1 MKQKNKQYT
10 CNEYRAEMTLLSL
23 ELRLNKPEI
32 SETERLTIEDE
43 IKKIRADM
51 DME

>member
-1 MKQKNKQYT
+1 MKQKNKPYT
-10 CNEYRAEMTLLSL
+10 CNEYRAEMILLSL
-23 ELRLNKPEI
+23 ELRLNRQEI
-32 SETERLTIEDE
+32 SETERLAIEAE

>member
-1 MKQKNKQYT
+1 MKPNNKPYT
-10 CNEYRAEMTLLSL
+10 CNEYRAEMILLSL

-32 SETERLTIEDE
+32 SETERLAIEAE